1 MTVKRFHAE
10 LATAVVTAA
19 VGVTAVIGAE
29 ELGHG
34 WTDSGPQ
41 SGYFPFYVGL
51 ILIAASLWNL
61 VAAVAKHRVGG
72 RLAAV
77 TGDVEEPFLD
87 GEKARRIG
95 GFLAVMVVF
104 LVITLVMGIYVGSIC
119 YISWTAWRQ
128 GGYRLPIALGL
139 GVGFAVALYLIFEVA
154 FLVPL
159 LKGPI
164 EPLLGIY

>member
-1 MTVKRFHAE
+1 MTVRRFHAE
-10 LATAVVTAA
+10 VATAIVTGA

-34 WTDSGPQ
+34 WTSSGPQ

-61 VAAVAKHRVGG
+61 GAAVARHRIGG
-72 RLAAV
+72 RLARV

-87 GEKARRIG
+87 AEKARRIG
-95 GFLAVMVVF
+95 GFLAVMVAF
-104 LVITLVMGIYVGSIC
+104 LAITLVMGIYVGAIF

-128 GGYRLPIALGL
+128 GGYRWPLALAFGA
-139 GVGFAVALYLIFEVA
+139 GFAVALYLVFEVI